1 MNDTKVAGWG
11 IHYLN
16 HSMNTYL
23 KDLVIVSLVGESD
36 EADDSLFQ
44 NVKDQA
50 ICVLIIRK
58 EHCPIR

>member
-1 MNDTKVAGWG
+1 
-11 IHYLN
+11 
-16 HSMNTYL
+16 MNTYL